1 MLCIFDINQSEL
13 GMFSQHIQ
21 CWSEAH
27 GLLNLTVIKF
37 MFCIVASSVAK
48 AVDKIEIIVTP
59 SDKFVPKQSS
69 SYAFWWLAHG
79 IVKALQAIYGIR

>member
-1 MLCIFDINQSEL
+1 
-13 GMFSQHIQ
+13 
-21 CWSEAH
+21 
-27 GLLNLTVIKF
+27 

-48 AVDKIEIIVTP
+48 AADEIEIIVTP